1 MKFALQTLLSTLTS
15 IKKDLFLINLF
26 DLIGLNAIISTL
38 LEVVFLCKMILLLL
52 TDLFVNIEVIKIH
65 LSIDSE
71 VPTVFISSIA
81 AIA

>member
-15 IKKDLFLINLF
+15 IKKDLFLISLF

-52 TDLFVNIEVIKIH
+52 TDLFVNIEVIEIH